1 MTPCSGL
8 PPTRPEQTTK
18 EGETLAGASARHLW
32 FGARAALKSGLKPF
46 IKGQDW
52 TVGQQKLEG
61 EQLFQLEQLKED

>member
-8 PPTRPEQTTK
+8 PPTRPQQTK
-18 EGETLAGASARHLW
+18 EGENLAGASTRHLQ
-32 FGARAALKSGLKPF
+32 FGALAAPKRGLKLS